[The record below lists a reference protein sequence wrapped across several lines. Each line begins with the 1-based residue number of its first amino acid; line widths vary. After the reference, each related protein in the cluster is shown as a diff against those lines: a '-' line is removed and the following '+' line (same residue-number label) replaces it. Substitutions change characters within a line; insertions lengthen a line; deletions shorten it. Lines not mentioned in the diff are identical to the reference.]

1 MTENLPDRMVYREG
15 KDGKGAM
22 LFDYD
27 RTSADS
33 IFRYAKRLEGKTF
46 LDIRNQYL
54 SHMGI
59 PDAQTLSE
67 DARAKGQLGNFLEEY
82 YFGYKPNGDQA
93 ADFRETG
100 VELKQTCIDVRKDG
114 TYTAGERLSVTNIS
128 YEEPVEEDFYRS
140 HVWEK
145 IRLILLVH
153 YLRDKSVPRML
164 YRILYVNL
172 FTPPATDLDVIII

>member
-1 MTENLPDRMVYREG
+1 MQDIVHVLALQAEVSLFGRYMVSIILRPEALLRRG
-15 KDGKGAM
+15 PFGAGPEIKG
-22 LFDYD
+22 
-27 RTSADS
+27 
-33 IFRYAKRLEGKTF
+33 I
-46 LDIRNQYL
+46 
-54 SHMGI
+54 
-59 PDAQTLSE
+59 
-67 DARAKGQLGNFLEEY
+67 
-82 YFGYKPNGDQA
+82 A

-153 YLRDKSVPRML
+153 YLRDSVCASGIPMWDR
-164 YRILYVNL
+164 Y
-172 FTPPATDLDVIII
+172 